1 MRKQNDKEIQIHA
14 RYWLKKKKEKQLF
27 LKLLHDLEVPFGFST
42 NWSDIVKED
51 SIDLNNM
58 KSHDY
63 YILMHHLLPILIQ
76 HVFKDQKEIQKIV
89 ISFCIFF
96 NALCSKVIDL
106 ETLVALERSMVRTLC
121 EMEKIFLH
129 LIFVI

>member
-63 YILMHHLLPILIQ
+63 HILMHHLLPILIQ
-76 HVFKDQKEIQKIV
+76 HVFKDQKKIQKII

-106 ETLVALERSMVRTLC
+106 ETLVALERSMVRTC